1 MQKSSFFRNLIIAVV
16 VAALLSIGVMMIK
29 SFNRPVA
36 EVYPARMGRAI
47 AAVYGTVKIEWLYT
61 VNVKSLNSGYIHFAP
76 GIFAGQTSIGYI
88 VKKGQL
94 MATIFDEAT
103 SRQIRQAK
111 VDLQAATDRA
121 RLGPMSI
128 QPLKTAQDN
137 FERIKKLKEL
147 NNIPAA
153 QFEQAQND
161 IKRLENQV
169 KAEQIDLDRLVET
182 LTQNLKNLQEKL
194 GKSEIR
200 SPIDGILTSVNY
212 VDGELVLENN
222 AVFNLAMSGTY
233 VMGQVNEEDVGSLK
247 PGMKAKIKLYSFGGR
262 EFNATLTS
270 ILPSGDT
277 STNRYSVVLNMEDAP
292 DNLMAGMTG
301 EMNIILGEKDNS
313 LLIPARALIGDR
325 DRVLMVDKGEVV
337 PRRIKL
343 GYQTLEIVE
352 IIEGLKEGDMV
363 ITSDQDLFSPGERV
377 RPLTEEAKAKQDF

>member
-1 MQKSSFFRNLIIAVV
+1 MQPFSFFKNAIII
-16 VAALLSIGVMMIK
+16 VAAIVLLVSGVLAIK

-36 EVYPARMGRAI
+36 EVSPARIGRAI

-61 VNVKSLNSGYIHFAP
+61 VNVKAMNSGYIHFAP
-76 GIFAGQTSIGYI
+76 GIFAGQTSIGYV

-94 MATIFDEAT
+94 LGTIFDEAT

-121 RLGPMSI
+121 RLGPMST
-128 QPLKTAQDN
+128 QSLKTARDN
-137 FERIKKLKEL
+137 FERIKKLREL

-161 IKRLENQV
+161 IQRLENQV
-169 KAEQIDLDRLVET
+169 KAEQIELNRLVET
-182 LTQNLKNLQEKL
+182 LTQNVKNLQEKL

-200 SPIDGILTSVNY
+200 SPIDGILTGVNY

-222 AVFNLAMSGTY
+222 AVFTLAMSGTY

-301 EMNIILGEKDNS
+301 EMNIILGEKENS

-325 DRVLMVDKGEVV
+325 DRVLIVEDDQVT
-337 PRRIKL
+337 PRRVKL

-352 IIEGLKEGDMV
+352 IIEGLKEGDRV
-363 ITSDQDLFSPGERV
+363 IVSDQDLFYPGERV
-377 RPLTEEAKAKQDF
+377 RPLTEDAERDL